1 MFIAV
6 DTFREQQGSTI
17 KAIAVFVPV
26 MVFILSGFEHVVANM
41 YYFAIARIWSVNTI
55 ISLIVMTTG
64 NSIGGFTYSFISKMF
79 HLREK

>member
-1 MFIAV
+1 
-6 DTFREQQGSTI
+6 
-17 KAIAVFVPV
+17 

-64 NSIGGFTYSFISKMF
+64 NSIGGLLIPLYQKCFI
-79 HLREK
+79 